1 MVTENAHR
9 DGLICEIFLF
19 YIFQFLI
26 FFLTMVFILL
36 TLIFAQEV
44 QGVQTSMPYLISTF
58 AFYLTQD
65 DLFID
70 LFIKSPWLS
79 KIEQFECREAL
90 YGKLTL
96 KIVAIVMAAVANFS
110 MLVSFNCNCMTMTI
124 YYLRV
129 RTFTYFRLSPK
140 SSNTSSSAC
149 ISTSTLKS
157 KPFFTMKLQPL
168 WKRITP

>member
-1 MVTENAHR
+1 MAKLQLRKKGQSSESGLVVTENAHR
-9 DGLICEIFLF
+9 NGLICEIFF
-19 YIFQFLI
+19 SIFQFLI

-70 LFIKSPWLS
+70 IFIKSPWLS

-96 KIVAIVMAAVANFS
+96 KIVAIVMAAVANIS
-110 MLVSFNCNCMTMTI
+110 MLVS
-124 YYLRV
+124 
-129 RTFTYFRLSPK
+129 
-140 SSNTSSSAC
+140 SS
-149 ISTSTLKS
+149 
-157 KPFFTMKLQPL
+157 F
-168 WKRITP
+168 